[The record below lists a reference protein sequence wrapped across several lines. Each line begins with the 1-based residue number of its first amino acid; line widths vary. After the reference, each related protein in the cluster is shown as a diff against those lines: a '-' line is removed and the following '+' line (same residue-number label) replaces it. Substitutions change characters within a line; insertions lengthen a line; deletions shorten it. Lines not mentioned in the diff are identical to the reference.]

1 VEAENMLEVK
11 QLSVAVGGREILNDI
26 NLNIKAGETHVLCYS
41 QRFSEGGY
49 RRTATGA

>member
-1 VEAENMLEVK
+1 MEAENMLEVK
-11 QLSVAVGGREILNDI
+11 QLSVAVGDREILNDI
-26 NLNIKAGETHVLCYS
+26 NLNIKAGETHILCYS